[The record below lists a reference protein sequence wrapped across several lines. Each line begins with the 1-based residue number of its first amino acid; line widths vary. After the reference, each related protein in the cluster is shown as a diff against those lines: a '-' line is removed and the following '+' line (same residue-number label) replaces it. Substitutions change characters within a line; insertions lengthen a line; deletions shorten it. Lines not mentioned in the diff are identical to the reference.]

1 VFGRAKVEMVKVL
14 RFHWLL
20 LLQLWMLLSV
30 VAAVKVVD
38 VVTVVVVDAVSV
50 VVVAAVVVVDISC
63 G

>member
-1 VFGRAKVEMVKVL
+1 MVKVL